1 MPAAKRCHQVW
12 TSFRSVSG
20 MTGTELAGT
29 SGPQQLFRGAL
40 GGAQRFL
47 HVINKFRAQIS
58 TSGDGTHLSAS
69 FHKCSKHPLH
79 SNSWSPKLL
88 LGQQAV
94 LHSRPFVTNS
104 HNGLAQKRHQTLIS
118 QASSRSVRHYY
129 SSGYS
134 RGYGSYWDGD
144 KVLYS
149 LIAANCA
156 GFFLWQS
163 DPTLIKRHAIVS
175 VNSIREGRIYTL
187 LTSAFSHAS
196 LNHIFANMF
205 TFYFFGREIGLT
217 FGGKKLLALYVAGGI
232 AGSLAH
238 VAFFYFKAQSTGTPQ
253 DSVHDSS
260 LCQGFSSQGNLD
272 VMQCVPISGCCLL
285 SCICQ
290 AHVQSV
296 HDSKPHIRLSTCA
309 HSVMTHHLAL
319 IYATCLTKVSGIV
332 RLGAL

>member
-1 MPAAKRCHQVW
+1 MSRGLLPLDYDKLLTPFHILQADCLAGRKRFFVQPLLEEQCPTSQGCWLQSSCKMPAAKRCHQVW

-217 FGGKKLLALYVAGGI
+217 FGGKKVAYAVVAQTSLAARHHAQQASGNTCILQLLALYVAGGI

-238 VAFFYFKAQSTGTPQ
+238 VAFFYFKAQSTGTP
-253 DSVHDSS
+253 
-260 LCQGFSSQGNLD
+260 
-272 VMQCVPISGCCLL
+272 
-285 SCICQ
+285 
-290 AHVQSV
+290 
-296 HDSKPHIRLSTCA
+296 
-309 HSVMTHHLAL
+309 
-319 IYATCLTKVSGIV
+319 
-332 RLGAL
+332 

>member
-1 MPAAKRCHQVW
+1 
-12 TSFRSVSG
+12 
-20 MTGTELAGT
+20 MTGTELA
-29 SGPQQLFRGAL
+29 
-40 GGAQRFL
+40 
-47 HVINKFRAQIS
+47 
-58 TSGDGTHLSAS
+58 
-69 FHKCSKHPLH
+69 
-79 SNSWSPKLL
+79 
-88 LGQQAV
+88 
-94 LHSRPFVTNS
+94 
-104 HNGLAQKRHQTLIS
+104 
-118 QASSRSVRHYY
+118 
-129 SSGYS
+129 GYS

-238 VAFFYFKAQSTGTPQ
+238 VAFFYFKAQSTGAAPWIKEVRIANSPGALGASAAVNAIVLLDILLYPQ
-253 DSVHDSS
+253 RMVYLYMVLPVPAALFGVVYIVGSMTGLLGGV
-260 LCQGFSSQGNLD
+260 GGN
-272 VMQCVPISGCCLL
+272 ISHAGHLGG
-285 SCICQ
+285 
-290 AHVQSV
+290 AAVG
-296 HDSKPHIRLSTCA
+296 A
-309 HSVMTHHLAL
+309 AYFLAL
-319 IYATCLTKVSGIV
+319 KRGRI
-332 RLGAL
+332 RW

>member
-1 MPAAKRCHQVW
+1 MRAAKGCHQVC

-20 MTGTELAGT
+20 MIGTELAGT

-40 GGAQRFL
+40 DRAQRFS
-47 HVINKFRAQIS
+47 HVINKVRAQIS
-58 TSGDGTHLSAS
+58 TSGEGTHLSAS

-79 SNSWSPKLL
+79 SISWSPKVL

-94 LHSRPFVTNS
+94 LHSRPFVTS
-104 HNGLAQKRHQTLIS
+104 SRNGLACAQKQHRTLIS
-118 QASSRSVRHYY
+118 QASSRSVWQRHYY
-129 SSGYS
+129 SSGYG
-134 RGYGSYWDGD
+134 RGYGRYWDGD

-163 DPTLIKRHAIVS
+163 DPSLMKRHAVVS

-217 FGGKKLLALYVAGGI
+217 FGGKKVVYAVVAQT
-232 AGSLAH
+232 SLAAWH
-238 VAFFYFKAQSTGTPQ
+238 HAQ
-253 DSVHDSS
+253 
-260 LCQGFSSQGNLD
+260 
-272 VMQCVPISGCCLL
+272 
-285 SCICQ
+285 
-290 AHVQSV
+290 
-296 HDSKPHIRLSTCA
+296 
-309 HSVMTHHLAL
+309 
-319 IYATCLTKVSGIV
+319 
-332 RLGAL
+332 